1 MRILHWTDSFAPSIG
16 GTEVFVRELARA
28 QLLAGHEV
36 SIVTE
41 SIPTC
46 PNEETLEGIAVRRF
60 PFAPSLLSRQ
70 AADVQRV
77 VVATRKFRSEFAP
90 DITHVH
96 FLGAAG
102 WFELLSRPRPGP
114 VVTTVHPPVE
124 CIRLPVELRRR
135 VLMAADAVIAASR
148 SMETSIAEFEPQL
161 RPRLSC
167 VHCGHRMTPPVP
179 MPPDGEPAV
188 FVGFGRLVEAKGFDV
203 ALRAFATFPK
213 NRPCG
218 ARLVIAGDGPA
229 RASLET
235 LAAELGLQPPQVNFP
250 GWIAHDDMHGL
261 LGTATAVVVPSVWP
275 EPFGLVALE
284 AGIAERPI
292 IASRVGGLP
301 EFVIDGETGW
311 LVPPGDPDALARAFS
326 EVLEDPERAQRLG
339 RNARQKAVRE
349 FSIEHCL
356 DRTSEIYGRALRPR
370 SGSSNDATPT
380 EFR

>member
-46 PNEETLEGIAVRRF
+46 PDEETLEGIAVRRF
-60 PFAPSLLSRQ
+60 RFAPSLLSRQ

-77 VVATRKFRSEFAP
+77 VVASRKFRSEFAP

-96 FLGAAG
+96 FIGAAG
-102 WFELLSRPRPGP
+102 WFELLSRPRPTP
-114 VVTTVHPPVE
+114 VVITVHPPVE
-124 CIRLPVELRRR
+124 CIHLPVELRRR
-135 VLMAADAVIAASR
+135 VLMSADVVIAASR
-148 SMETSIAEFEPQL
+148 AMEASIAGFEPRLGL
-161 RPRLSC
+161 RLHC
-167 VHCGHRMTPPVP
+167 VHYGHRMPPPEP
-179 MPPDGEPAV
+179 MPSGREPMV
-188 FVGFGRLVEAKGFDV
+188 FVCFGRLEDAKGFDV
-203 ALRAFATFPK
+203 ALRAFATFLK
-213 NRPCG
+213 QRPGG
-218 ARLVIAGDGPA
+218 ARLVIAGDGHA
-229 RASLET
+229 RAALEV
-235 LAAELGLQPPQVNFP
+235 LAAELGLQPPQTTFT
-250 GWIAHDDMHGL
+250 GWIAPDDIQAL

-311 LVPPGDPDALARAFS
+311 LVPPGDPDALARAFN
-326 EVLEDPERAQRLG
+326 EVLEDPERARRLG

-349 FSIEHCL
+349 FSIDHCL
-356 DRTSEIYGRALRPR
+356 DRHLEIYRRARH
-370 SGSSNDATPT
+370 SKAGSAADPIPT
-380 EFR
+380 ESS